1 MRIAFLLLL
10 ACLAALAVLGQEC
23 APKPPEPQP
32 PSAQIAP
39 APVEQP
45 APSAQRAQPAPTP
58 GHPLDPNDVAI
69 LTGHAVGSNAA
80 HSPYMTPTIL
90 YDYTGPYSYGSTNRY
105 WFGPGHRFGFNGF
118 FFPRPGR
125 FGAPVFG
132 GPSGLFFFSGL
143 AAGPH

>member
-1 MRIAFLLLL
+1 MRTAFLLVLV
-10 ACLAALAVLGQEC
+10 CLMPLAVLGQEC
-23 APKPPEPQP
+23 AQKPPEPQP
-32 PSAQIAP
+32 PSAQSA
-39 APVEQP
+39 QP
-45 APSAQRAQPAPTP
+45 APLAQQPQPAPTP

-80 HSPYMTPTIL
+80 RSPYTAPTIL
-90 YDYTGPYSYGSTNRY
+90 YSYTGPYSYGSTNRY

-118 FFPRPGR
+118 FFPRSGH
-125 FGAPVFG
+125 FGAPFFG